1 MKRPLNRIAILTAGL
16 ALVATSGLGAW
27 AAQAATDD
35 GQPTTIHVSSR
46 HGEPEPGDDHGHHH
60 GDDHGDHQGR
70 HHGETEPGDDHGDH
84 HGDHEPGDD
93 HGHHHG
99 DDD

>member
-1 MKRPLNRIAILTAGL
+1 MKRPINRIAILTAGL
-16 ALVATSGLGAW
+16 ALAATSGLGAW

-35 GQPTTIHVSSR
+35 GQPTTVHVSSR

-60 GDDHGDHQGR
+60 GNDHGH
-70 HHGETEPGDDHGDH
+70 H